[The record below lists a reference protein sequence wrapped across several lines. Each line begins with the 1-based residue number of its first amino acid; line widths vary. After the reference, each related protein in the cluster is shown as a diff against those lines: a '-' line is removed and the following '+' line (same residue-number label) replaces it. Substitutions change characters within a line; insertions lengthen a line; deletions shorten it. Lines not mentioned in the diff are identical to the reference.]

1 MDEVE
6 PNQHEVNH
14 NLGQITRELGQYLR
28 VCLRCEPA
36 ICAPHPY
43 PSPHEV
49 KIVAKINS
57 NINIKPL
64 IVDIS

>member
-1 MDEVE
+1 VDEV
-6 PNQHEVNH
+6 EVNH

-28 VCLRCEPA
+28 LCLRCEPA
-36 ICAPHPY
+36 ICALTPTPL
-43 PSPHEV
+43 PIEV
-49 KIVAKINS
+49 KNVAKINS

>member
-1 MDEVE
+1 MDEV
-6 PNQHEVNH
+6 EVNH

-28 VCLRCEPA
+28 LCLRCEPA
-36 ICAPHPY
+36 ICAPLPI
-43 PSPHEV
+43 EV
-49 KIVAKINS
+49 KNVAKINS